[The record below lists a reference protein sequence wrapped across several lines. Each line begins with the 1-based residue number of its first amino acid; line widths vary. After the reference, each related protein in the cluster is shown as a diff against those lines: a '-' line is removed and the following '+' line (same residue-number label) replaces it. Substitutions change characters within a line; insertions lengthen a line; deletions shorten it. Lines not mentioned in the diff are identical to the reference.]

1 MVATMKDGGN
11 HVLCNLIIIIII
23 MPIMHCMMLLY
34 LAGDLLIKELTQ
46 QLPASL
52 IIPSNEIRILD
63 ISLGEGKPMYFK
75 FAS

>member
-1 MVATMKDGGN
+1 MI
-11 HVLCNLIIIIII
+11 LW
-23 MPIMHCMMLLY
+23 Y

-63 ISLGEGKPMYFK
+63 ISLGEGKPLYFK